1 VGRWRRHVFVIVFV
15 AFAVTAGPA
24 VGADLQRPTDGPTK
38 VSGPMSHPERDFAGS
53 GLGERHFGPLPMLAP
68 AGLLGH
74 DVSSWQ
80 GNVDWAAVAANGAR
94 FAYVKATESTTYVN
108 PYFTQQYVGA
118 YQVGLVRGAY
128 HFALPDRSS
137 GAAQANWFADHGGTW
152 SADNQ
157 TLPGA
162 LDIEY
167 NPYGPTCYGLS
178 QAGMVSWL
186 TSFLNQYRA
195 RTGRSAVI
203 YTTTNWWQQ
212 CTGNY
217 PGFGANNP
225 LWIASWSTDVGPL
238 PAGWSTYTFWQW
250 SNQPIHFP
258 GDQDV
263 YNGSPDG
270 LVALA
275 NNGPP
280 PPLPPPPPPPA
291 PPPPPPL
298 PPPPPPPPPPPAI
311 QCRVPRVIGLRL
323 ATARARIRRA
333 NCSLGR
339 VRRAR
344 SRRVGRVLAQA
355 PRAGSRRARGAR
367 ITLVV
372 GRRR

>member
-1 VGRWRRHVFVIVFV
+1 MGPWRRRVFLIAFV
-15 AFAVTAGPA
+15 AGAVTAGLASGA
-24 VGADLQRPTDGPTK
+24 VVQRPPDGRTE
-38 VSGPMSHPERDFAGS
+38 VSGPMTHPERDYAGS
-53 GLGERHFGPLPMLAP
+53 GLAMRHFGLVQIAAP
-68 AGLLGH
+68 AGLPGL

-128 HFALPDRSS
+128 HFALPDRSA
-137 GAAQANWFADHGGTW
+137 GAAQADWFADHGGAW

-167 NPYGPTCYGLS
+167 NPYGPTCYGLN
-178 QAGMVSWL
+178 QAAMVSWL
-186 TSFLNQYRA
+186 TSFINQYRA
-195 RTGRSAVI
+195 RTGRWAVI
-203 YTTTNWWQQ
+203 YTSTSWWQQ

-217 PGFGANNP
+217 AGFGASNP
-225 LWIASWSTDVGPL
+225 LWIASWSSNVGPL
-238 PAGWSTYTFWQW
+238 PAGWSTYAFWQW
-250 SNQPIHFP
+250 SNQPVQFP

-263 YNGSPDG
+263 FNGSQDG
-270 LVALA
+270 LVTLA
-275 NNGPP
+275 NN
-280 PPLPPPPPPPA
+280 A
-291 PPPPPPL
+291 PPPL
-298 PPPPPPPPPPPAI
+298 PPPPPPPPLPPPPLPPPPRPPPPPVI

-355 PRAGSRRARGAR
+355 PRAGMRRARGAR
-367 ITLVV
+367 MILVV